1 VLTAVVGKDLP
12 STPPTEGAP
21 DLWQL
26 PGFAGVVPG
35 SPSTGNG
42 LGRRTCAVAGYG
54 TLPVD
59 WRVGVR
65 RRGLDGRGELPA
77 GQRGG
82 RLAASPL
89 DPPPLDGEDLDVAE
103 PAAKHAQRGDLVAV
117 DGRRHDG

>member
-1 VLTAVVGKDLP
+1 MTWHL
-12 STPPTEGAP
+12 
-21 DLWQL
+21 
-26 PGFAGVVPG
+26 FASVVPG

-42 LGRRTCAVAGYG
+42 LGGWTCAVLGCR

-65 RRGLDGRGELPA
+65 WRGLDGLGELLA

-89 DPPPLDGEDLDVAE
+89 DPPPLDGEDLDAAE
-103 PAAKHAQRGDLVAV
+103 DRW
-117 DGRRHDG
+117 RRRRWTSQVGALLPPNSLL